1 MSISGSDSFSG
12 TDEDSNISDESDF
25 EIAAIENM
33 QNQDDPNEN
42 DAGQDVVGDH

>member
-12 TDEDSNISDESDF
+12 SDEDSNISDESDF
-25 EIAAIENM
+25 EVVAIENM

-42 DAGQDVVGDH
+42 DAVDDVVGDN

>member
-12 TDEDSNISDESDF
+12 TDDSMDLDSNESDF

-42 DAGQDVVGDH
+42 DAGENEH